1 MVVAL
6 ADLASLHQRGGP
18 KDITSD
24 FSAHPAVPRAGL
36 RRGRNSCAT
45 VLIEATCNQ
54 VNHLGGDTGMQSADF
69 AAMVRDLAMRKGC
82 PPNQVILGGDHLG
95 PNPRR
100 H

>member
-6 ADLASLHQRGGP
+6 ADLASLHQRGSP

-24 FSAHPAVPRAGL
+24 CLAHRAVLRAGL
-36 RRGRNSCAT
+36 RRGRNSCAS

-69 AAMVRDLAMRKGC
+69 AAMVRELATLKGY
-82 PPNQVILGGDHLG
+82 PPNQVILGGAHLG